1 MGGPGLAVGEWERVC
16 VDRGSTCARN
26 GSQRQGTSLKPA
38 TISRKGSTS
47 RGLVRLYSTHSADRR
62 KYCTLCWIFLLCTSA
77 REMVCHW
84 ARATDTKA
92 HKSVSVKR
100 RLARISNGEFARR
113 GGRTEGFLHFSALLG
128 TRHMAAFVREPL
140 SLWALDVFFFL
151 FFPGKGFLFC
161 MAVNR
166 SKGAR
171 GIRRL
176 FVDYI
181 VWQAECESAYLL
193 NLLKVISWLI
203 LFVRANLAT
212 SKGTPHLHIPQKW
225 IFF

>member
-1 MGGPGLAVGEWERVC
+1 
-16 VDRGSTCARN
+16 
-26 GSQRQGTSLKPA
+26 
-38 TISRKGSTS
+38 
-47 RGLVRLYSTHSADRR
+47 
-62 KYCTLCWIFLLCTSA
+62 
-77 REMVCHW
+77 MVCHW

-128 TRHMAAFVREPL
+128 TRHMAAFVRDPL

-171 GIRRL
+171 GIRRR

-181 VWQAECESAYLL
+181 VWQAECETAYLL

-225 IFF
+225 IFLVHISMTTMSFDVLGEIKAVSVDYSMAGGFGGLVVDNCSWNFCSECCQMDFFRLWFE

>member
-1 MGGPGLAVGEWERVC
+1 
-16 VDRGSTCARN
+16 
-26 GSQRQGTSLKPA
+26 
-38 TISRKGSTS
+38 
-47 RGLVRLYSTHSADRR
+47 
-62 KYCTLCWIFLLCTSA
+62 
-77 REMVCHW
+77 MVCHW

-100 RLARISNGEFARR
+100 RLARISNGQFARR

-128 TRHMAAFVREPL
+128 TRQTHGCLCPRASLALSSGCFLL
-140 SLWALDVFFFL
+140 SLLPWERLL
-151 FFPGKGFLFC
+151 ILHG
-161 MAVNR
+161 

-171 GIRRL
+171 GIRLL

-181 VWQAECESAYLL
+181 VWQAECETAYLL

-225 IFF
+225 IFFFFFFWPQCHSTF